1 MYTLFCYGPGTVI
14 VPGDTRVIK
23 IDKVLDFIF

>member
-1 MYTLFCYGPGTVI
+1 MYTLFCCDPDTV
-14 VPGDTRVIK
+14 VAPGDTRVIK